1 MTTEAWPAADD
12 PWGTVQRELAAL
24 AARIAALEA
33 VAGIVVAAPVPD
45 PGPETPTPET
55 PAPAPIAEPV
65 AEAPADP
72 APEPVAAEPEKETG

>member
-45 PGPETPTPET
+45 PGPETPTPE
-55 PAPAPIAEPV
+55 APAPIAEPV